1 MTDPGEALAAA
12 ARDLI
17 GTPFRLHG
25 RAPTTGLDCVGLVH
39 AAIAATGRHPVPP
52 RGYGLRNLAID
63 EWLPLA
69 EQSGLIPAA
78 QPIHAGDVMLIA
90 LGFGQ
95 HHLVI
100 ACSADEVIHAHAG
113 LRRVV
118 CQPRDPD
125 WHIHGAWRLAP
136 SLSES

>member
-1 MTDPGEALAAA
+1 VTAPAEALAAA
-12 ARDLI
+12 AHELV

-25 RAPTTGLDCVGLVH
+25 RDPATGLDCVGVVH
-39 AAIAATGRHPVPP
+39 AAIAAAGGHPVPP

-63 EWLPLA
+63 GWLPLA
-69 EQSGLIPAA
+69 ERSGLIPAA
-78 QPIHAGDVMLIA
+78 QPVHAGDVLLIA

-100 ACSADEVIHAHAG
+100 ACGSDEVIHAHAG

-118 CQPRDPD
+118 CQPRDPT
-125 WHIHGAWRLAP
+125 WQVHGVWRLAP
-136 SLSES
+136 PLSES